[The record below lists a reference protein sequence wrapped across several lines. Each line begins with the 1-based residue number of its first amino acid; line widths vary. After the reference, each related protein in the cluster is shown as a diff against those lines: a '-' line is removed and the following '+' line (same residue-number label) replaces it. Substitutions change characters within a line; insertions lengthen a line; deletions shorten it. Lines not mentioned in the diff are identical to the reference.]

1 MFGYVK
7 PDKPELKI
15 KDYETYKAIYCSL
28 CRTLGKE
35 YGLLARFLLTYDAAF
50 YALLKKSVL
59 QAKPDC
65 AYKGVCRFNPLKK
78 CNYIDTD
85 SYLKDAAALTVIMF
99 YYKVIDNIN
108 DGKPLKRL
116 ASRLIYPYIK
126 IKFNK
131 AVKKYSKYNDI
142 IKASTDEQARIE
154 NEKTD
159 SIDIAAHPTA
169 DSLQKIFSDGIED
182 ETQKRIVERIGYC
195 LGRWVYLMDA
205 FDDLE
210 NDIKAGAYNPF
221 ALKYKLDKSFLTDNN
236 KAIEDDIIKAIRL
249 TANETGLALGLLD
262 KNCYKPLIENIIFD
276 GMEAE
281 LLKIIKKKRGDLIE

>member
-99 YYKVIDNIN
+99 YYKVLDNIN

-116 ASRLIYPYIK
+116 ASRLVYPYIK

-169 DSLQKIFSDGIED
+169 ISLQKILSDGIKD

-210 NDIKAGAYNPF
+210 NDIKTGAYNPF
-221 ALKYKLDKSFLTDNN
+221 ALKYKLDKSFLTGDN
-236 KAIEDDIIKAIRL
+236 KAIEDDIIKSIRL
-249 TANETGLALGLLD
+249 TANETGLALELLD

-281 LLKIIKKKRGDLIE
+281 LMKIIKKKRGDLIE

>member
-99 YYKVIDNIN
+99 YYKVLDNIN

-116 ASRLIYPYIK
+116 AARLVYPYIK

-142 IKASTDEQARIE
+142 IKTSTDEQARIE

-169 DSLQKIFSDGIED
+169 VSLQNIFSDGIED
-182 ETQKRIVERIGYC
+182 DTQKRIVERIGYC

-205 FDDLE
+205 FDDFE

-221 ALKYKLDKSFLTDNN
+221 ALKYKLDKSFLTGDN
-236 KAIEDDIIKAIRL
+236 KAIEDDIIKSIRL
-249 TANETGLALGLLD
+249 TANETGLALELLD

-281 LLKIIKKKRGDLIE
+281 LMKIIKKKRGDLIE

>member
-65 AYKGVCRFNPLKK
+65 AYNGVCRFNPLKK

-99 YYKVIDNIN
+99 YYKVLDNIN
-108 DGKPLKRL
+108 DGKPLKRM
-116 ASRLIYPYIK
+116 AARLVYPYIK

-169 DSLQKIFSDGIED
+169 VSLQKIFSVGIED

-210 NDIKAGAYNPF
+210 SDIKAGAYNPF
-221 ALKYKLDKSFLTDNN
+221 ALKYKLDKSFLTGDN
-236 KAIEDDIIKAIRL
+236 KAIEDDIIKSIRL
-249 TANETGLALGLLD
+249 TENETGLALELLD

-281 LLKIIKKKRGDLIE
+281 LMKIIKKKRGDLIE

>member
-1 MFGYVK
+1 M
-7 PDKPELKI
+7 
-15 KDYETYKAIYCSL
+15 
-28 CRTLGKE
+28 GKE

-59 QAKPDC
+59 QSKPDC

-99 YYKVIDNIN
+99 YYKVLDNID

-116 ASRLIYPYIK
+116 ATRLVYPYIK

-142 IKASTDEQARIE
+142 IKASTDEQTRIE
-154 NEKTD
+154 NEKID

-169 DSLQKIFSDGIED
+169 VSLQKIFSDGIKD

-195 LGRWVYLMDA
+195 LGRWVYLVDA

-210 NDIKAGAYNPF
+210 NDIKTGAYNPF
-221 ALKYKLDKSFLTDNN
+221 ALKYKLDKSFLTGDN
-236 KAIEDDIIKAIRL
+236 KAIEDDIIKSIRL
-249 TANETGLALGLLD
+249 TANETGLALELLD
-262 KNCYKPLIENIIFD
+262 KNCYKPLIENIVFD

-281 LLKIIKKKRGDLIE
+281 LMKIIKKKRGDLIE

>member
-85 SYLKDAAALTVIMF
+85 SCLKDAAALTVIMF
-99 YYKVIDNIN
+99 YYKVLDNIN

-116 ASRLIYPYIK
+116 ASRLVYPYIK

-131 AVKKYSKYNDI
+131 AVKKYSKYNNI
-142 IKASTDEQARIE
+142 IKVSTDEQARIE

-169 DSLQKIFSDGIED
+169 VSLQKILSDGIKD

-221 ALKYKLDKSFLTDNN
+221 ALKYKLDKSFLTGDN
-236 KAIEDDIIKAIRL
+236 KAIEDDIIKSIRL
-249 TANETGLALGLLD
+249 TANETGLALELLD

-281 LLKIIKKKRGDLIE
+281 LMKIIKKKRGDLIE

>member
-7 PDKPELKI
+7 PDKLELKI

-99 YYKVIDNIN
+99 YYKVLDNIN

-116 ASRLIYPYIK
+116 ASRLVYPYIK

-131 AVKKYSKYNDI
+131 AVKKYSKYNNI
-142 IKASTDEQARIE
+142 IKVSTDEQARIE

-169 DSLQKIFSDGIED
+169 ISLQKILSDGIKD

-221 ALKYKLDKSFLTDNN
+221 ALKYKLDKSFLTGDN
-236 KAIEDDIIKAIRL
+236 KAIEDDIIKSIRL
-249 TANETGLALGLLD
+249 TANETGLALELLD

-281 LLKIIKKKRGDLIE
+281 LMKIIKKKRGDLIE

>member
-59 QAKPDC
+59 QEKPDC

-99 YYKVIDNIN
+99 YYKVLDNIN

-116 ASRLIYPYIK
+116 ASRLVYPYIK

-131 AVKKYSKYNDI
+131 AVKKYSKYNNI
-142 IKASTDEQARIE
+142 IKVSTDEQVRIE

-169 DSLQKIFSDGIED
+169 VSLQKILSDGIKD

-221 ALKYKLDKSFLTDNN
+221 ALKYKLDKSFLTGDN
-236 KAIEDDIIKAIRL
+236 KAIEDDIIKSIRL
-249 TANETGLALGLLD
+249 TANETGLALELLD

-281 LLKIIKKKRGDLIE
+281 LMKIIKKKRGDLIE

>member
-59 QAKPDC
+59 QTKPDC

-99 YYKVIDNIN
+99 YYKVLDNIN

-116 ASRLIYPYIK
+116 ASRLVYPYIK

-142 IKASTDEQARIE
+142 IKVSTDEQTRIE
-154 NEKTD
+154 SEKTD

-169 DSLQKIFSDGIED
+169 VSLQKIFSDGIEN

-221 ALKYKLDKSFLTDNN
+221 ALKYKLDKSFLTGDN
-236 KAIEDDIIKAIRL
+236 KAIEDDIIKSIHL
-249 TANETGLALGLLD
+249 TANETGLALELLD

-281 LLKIIKKKRGDLIE
+281 LLKIINKKRGDLIE

>member
-59 QAKPDC
+59 QEKPDC

-99 YYKVIDNIN
+99 YYKVLDNIN

-116 ASRLIYPYIK
+116 ASRLVYPYIK

-131 AVKKYSKYNDI
+131 AVKEYSKYNNI
-142 IKASTDEQARIE
+142 IKVSTDEQARIE

-169 DSLQKIFSDGIED
+169 VSLQKILSDGIKD

-221 ALKYKLDKSFLTDNN
+221 ALKYKLDKSFLTGDN
-236 KAIEDDIIKAIRL
+236 KAIEDDIIKSIRL
-249 TANETGLALGLLD
+249 TANETGLALELLD

-281 LLKIIKKKRGDLIE
+281 LMKIIKKKRGDLIE